1 MQANSAS
8 KKNSFSQGYAASVN
22 EIGPGQQQSGSTLFV
37 EPITDREQ
45 EVLSLIATGLSN
57 QEIADELIISVN
69 TVKRH
74 AHNIYGKL
82 GVKRRTQAI
91 VQARALTLP

>member
-1 MQANSAS
+1 MQSNSTPR
-8 KKNSFSQGYAASVN
+8 KNGFSQDYAAPVN
-22 EIGPGQQQSGSTLFV
+22 EIESGQQQTGPTLFV
-37 EPITDREQ
+37 ETITVREQ

-91 VQARALTLP
+91 AQARTLALL

>member
-1 MQANSAS
+1 VQSNSAS
-8 KKNSFSQGYAASVN
+8 KKNDLSQGYAAPVN
-22 EIGPGQQQSGSTLFV
+22 GTGSGQQQTGSILFV
-37 EPITDREQ
+37 EAITDREQ

-69 TVKRH
+69 TAKRH

-82 GVKRRTQAI
+82 GVKRRMQAI
-91 VQARALTLP
+91 AQARTLALL